1 MSMTKSLGAIK
12 QPEGIGERRHLQVSH
27 PELIQA
33 LLHEIS
39 ELPVQS
45 SALVEMID
53 IEGSEDI
60 LRLLSQIHAKHA
72 QLAEQAS
79 YLLS

>member
-12 QPEGIGERRHLQVSH
+12 QPEGIGERRHLQVCH

-45 SALVEMID
+45 SVLITMID
-53 IEGSEDI
+53 NQGNEGV
-60 LRLLSQIHAKHA
+60 LRLLNQIHVKHR
-72 QLAEQAS
+72 QLAEQAT